1 MKNMNKARIDSVS
14 PEGEPTISVIM
25 SVYKEPIEW
34 LRLSIKSILK
44 QTFTDF
50 EFIIIC
56 DNPLYTEG
64 ISILKEYA
72 MSDRRIILIFNETN
86 IGLTKSLN
94 KGLVIS
100 KGKYIARMDADDI
113 SLPVRFERQYDYMES
128 HPYVIVLGTNI
139 KYIGKGAWHKFN
151 DFFSLTNEAI
161 RAQMLFDNAL
171 VHPSVFIR
179 KSVLDKNKIKYDE
192 SYRHSQDYRLW
203 EQLMEYGEFANL
215 PDKLLNYRI
224 SPNQITSSRTDSQSI
239 SADIIRSR
247 LQKSW
252 LEKKGYKYPLDIIVA
267 DPYKVLC
274 DIMPDKKIS
283 STLEYKSF
291 AQYVYLNCEIKHKLI
306 KVYVSGDYAVFTRFN
321 LLRLVIKSL
330 L

>member
-1 MKNMNKARIDSVS
+1 MNKAGIDSVS

-128 HPYVIVLGTNI
+128 HPNVIVLGTNI
-139 KYIGKGAWHKFN
+139 KYIGKGAWKKAGDGIRFN
-151 DFFSLTNEAI
+151 DEEI
-161 RAQMLFDNAL
+161 RSQMLIGNCIA
-171 VHPSVFIR
+171 HPTVFIR
-179 KSVLDKNKIKYDE
+179 KYVLDENGLSYDE
-192 SYRHSQDYRLW
+192 SYKHSQDMRLW
-203 EQLMEYGEFANL
+203 EQMWEYGEFANL
-215 PDKLLNYRI
+215 REKLLMYRL
-224 SPNQITSSRTDSQSI
+224 SDQQITKSSTLSQFNLSDSVKH
-239 SADIIRSR
+239 R
-247 LQKSW
+247 LQKRW
-252 LEKKGYKYPLDIIVA
+252 LEGLGYNYSIDTIKRAPFEIIEELRKDDQVNGSA
-267 DPYKVLC
+267 QFA
-274 DIMPDKKIS
+274 
-283 STLEYKSF
+283 SF
-291 AQYVYLNCEIKHKLI
+291 VQNAYLNNPCDNKKRTLFKNKDYRYIPLMNLVRILI
-306 KVYVSGDYAVFTRFN
+306 K
-321 LLRLVIKSL
+321 
-330 L
+330 